1 MEKSTTNGKSDL
13 ANIDAKPESAAQNKN
28 GDNITESEMPE
39 DVQEGNP
46 IKEPVPLPEIG
57 KRFYI
62 DGQLYKVTYV
72 NIGRKRFSA
81 EIANS

>member
-1 MEKSTTNGKSDL
+1 MEKLMTNGDSMNMD
-13 ANIDAKPESAAQNKN
+13 DKPENEAQNKN
-28 GDNITESEMPE
+28 GDNNTIVEMPD
-39 DVQEGNP
+39 DVQEGTP
-46 IKEPVPLPEIG
+46 TKEPVPLPEIG

-72 NIGRKRFSA
+72 NLGRKRFSA